1 MGPRD
6 ALPRTGESDATLGV
20 LVVRRGA
27 RAFHEFTYMH

>member
-20 LVVRRGA
+20 LVRRGA
-27 RAFHEFTYMH
+27 RAFGCFTYMH